1 MIINRND
8 NRNLY
13 FGIKISDS
21 AEKTILRQLKVEG
34 KKTRKLAEQ
43 QFENI
48 KNWEP
53 DDAEL
58 VLAKNSEGNTQ
69 LGLRYPLN
77 EFVKGSWTF
86 EHLNSRT
93 VLSSFLKLKEKHVY
107 NTINNIKFLYEKRGP
122 QFFEK
127 TKVETIYDKVR
138 SGKF

>member
-1 MIINRND
+1 MIINHYD

-21 AEKTILRQLKVEG
+21 AEKTILRQLKVESA
-34 KKTRKLAEQ
+34 KTRKLAEQ
-43 QFENI
+43 QFEKI
-48 KNWEP
+48 KTWEP
-53 DDAEL
+53 LNAEL
-58 VLAKNSEGNTQ
+58 VLAKNSEGNIQ

-77 EFVKGSWTF
+77 EFVKGSWAF

-107 NTINNIKFLYEKRGP
+107 NTINSILFLYEKHGP
-122 QFFEK
+122 QFFNR

-138 SGKF
+138 AGKF